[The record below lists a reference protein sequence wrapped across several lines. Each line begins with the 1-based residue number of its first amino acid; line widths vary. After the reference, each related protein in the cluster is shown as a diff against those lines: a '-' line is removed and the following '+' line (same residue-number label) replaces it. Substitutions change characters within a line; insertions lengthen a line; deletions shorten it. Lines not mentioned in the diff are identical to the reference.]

1 MKQSIYFDILWDNIN
16 HNVLN
21 FERFLSSMEEAPLQ
35 FDLNN
40 AIGKRVLLKLK
51 SHGVQFA
58 GILERFDQHLNLY
71 LREAVETSR
80 GQQKS
85 HPHIILRGDT
95 ISMICI

>member
-1 MKQSIYFDILWDNIN
+1 MSALGGFNRK
-16 HNVLN
+16 VLK
-21 FERFLSSMEEAPLQ
+21 FAIFTSFMENEPPAA

-80 GQQKS
+80 SGQKN
-85 HPHIILRGDT
+85 HPHVILRGDT

>member
-1 MKQSIYFDILWDNIN
+1 
-16 HNVLN
+16 
-21 FERFLSSMEEAPLQ
+21 METEPPAQ

-71 LREAVETSR
+71 LRDAVETSK
-80 GQQKS
+80 GQQKN